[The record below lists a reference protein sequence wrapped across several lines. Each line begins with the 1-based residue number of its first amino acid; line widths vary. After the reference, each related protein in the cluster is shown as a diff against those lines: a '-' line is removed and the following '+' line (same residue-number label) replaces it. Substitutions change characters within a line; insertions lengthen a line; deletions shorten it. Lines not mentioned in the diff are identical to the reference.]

1 MHSFPA
7 METPLSRTTLNNGRA
22 MPMLGLGV
30 SGMYGEDAVRAI
42 TSALAI
48 GYRLIDTA
56 ALYDNEAAVGQA
68 VRESGVDRA
77 EIFITTK
84 VKNLHQG
91 YDSTMRAFEA
101 SLSRLNCDYIDL
113 YLLHWPSR
121 SHRKETWRALETLY
135 RQKAVRSIGVCN
147 YPVPLLEEL
156 QTYADTV
163 PAVNQVEFSPYLYS
177 EDLLRC
183 CQSLGIH
190 LQASCPLAQG
200 KRLDD
205 PRLTAVAAKYGKT
218 PAQIMLRWILQHGVS
233 AIPKSSNVRRLH
245 ENLDVFDFDLQPD
258 DAARLDR
265 LHEGLRIFDDPMDYV

>member
-1 MHSFPA
+1 
-7 METPLSRTTLNNGRA
+7 METPLSRTTLNNGRS

-30 SGMYGEDAVRAI
+30 SGMYGADAVRAI
-42 TSALAI
+42 TSALTI

-68 VRESGVDRA
+68 VRESGIDRA

-84 VKNLHQG
+84 VKNIHQG
-91 YDSTMRAFEA
+91 YDNTMRAFEE
-101 SLSRLNCDYIDL
+101 SLNRLDCDYIDL

-135 RQKAVRSIGVCN
+135 AQKRIRSIGVCN
-147 YPVPLLEEL
+147 YPVPLIEEL
-156 QTYADTV
+156 QDYAETV

-183 CQSLGIH
+183 CQSHGIH

-200 KRLDD
+200 RRLDD
-205 PRLTAVAAKYGKT
+205 PRLAAVAVKYGKT
-218 PAQIMLRWILQHGVS
+218 PAQIMLRWILQHGIS
-233 AIPKSSNVRRLH
+233 AIPKSSKLH
-245 ENLDVFDFDLQPD
+245 RMRENIDIFDFDLQPD
-258 DAARLDR
+258 DVARLGL